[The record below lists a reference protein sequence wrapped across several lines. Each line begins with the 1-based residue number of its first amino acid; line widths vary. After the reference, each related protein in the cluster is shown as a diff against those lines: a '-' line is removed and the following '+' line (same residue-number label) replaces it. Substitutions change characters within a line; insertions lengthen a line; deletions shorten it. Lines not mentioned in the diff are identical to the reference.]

1 MEGSGSSDSEDEANV
16 KKGDKDEED
25 EFNDDDVS
33 EKLVKQIAHSINSYS
48 ISKASEQEEPI

>member
-16 KKGDKDEED
+16 KKGDKEEED

-33 EKLVKQIAHSINSYS
+33 EKLVK
-48 ISKASEQEEPI
+48 